1 MSYFF
6 DAEVTL
12 VERQQ
17 FKINPFQLLIR
28 EDSVFFCYIF
38 ILNDL
43 QTIGLK

>member
-28 EDSVFFCYIF
+28 EDSVFFLLHLYS
-38 ILNDL
+38 
-43 QTIGLK
+43 K